1 MIRCDS
7 IDANVLLY
15 SPHMCLKVG
24 HMCLPISCLACTTFV
39 LVRCQDWLQ
48 HMVCRNLKEIVHERE
63 GAPDTEMGTFPLKKI
78 ASPANLILHVKNV
91 CFLVSAFFQG
101 R

>member
-1 MIRCDS
+1 
-7 IDANVLLY
+7 
-15 SPHMCLKVG
+15 MCLKVG
-24 HMCLPISCLACTTFV
+24 HICATISFLACTTFV
-39 LVRCQDWLQ
+39 LVRCEDWLPFVAYGVQ
-48 HMVCRNLKEIVHERE
+48 EFERNSARKNRRAWH
-63 GAPDTEMGTFPLKKI
+63 DMGTFPLKKT

>member
-1 MIRCDS
+1 
-7 IDANVLLY
+7 
-15 SPHMCLKVG
+15 MCLKVG
-24 HMCLPISCLACTTFV
+24 HICATISCLACTTFV
-39 LVRCQDWLQ
+39 LVSCEDWFASQ

-63 GAPDTEMGTFPLKKI
+63 GAPDTEMGTFPLQKT

-91 CFLVSAFFQG
+91 YFLVSAFFQG